1 MGSRVRFAGSAAA
14 DYMLQNKQEFTGEND
29 VMRTIVRSRSLIK
42 GVIDRTT
49 WDEVVGGAL
58 LIEGGRI
65 IAIGSLQDL
74 LRDNPQAMVIGTGN
88 EVVLPG
94 FVNAHHHIGLTP
106 VQLGSPDMPL
116 ELWFVTRMV
125 MRNVDLYLDTL
136 YSAFEMIASGVTTV
150 QHLHSWVPGT
160 PTEAVTKCDQVIR
173 AYEDI
178 GMRVSYAYAIRD
190 QNRLVYE
197 ADDALVARLPPPLR
211 EPMRRWF
218 ARFQLGVDEGIALF
232 RDLYS
237 RHNAKDRVRIQLAP
251 ANLHWCSDHALEA
264 IAETS
269 RAYNVPMHMHLLET
283 AYQKAYAERRGGGSA
298 LDYIDRFGML
308 GPHMTIGHGVWLSE
322 RDIERIAETRTCI
335 CHNCS
340 SNLRLRSGIAALNA
354 FEASNIETALGIDEA
369 GINDDRDMLQ
379 EMRMALR
386 LHRVPG
392 MEEDAVPTI
401 PQILRMATRGGA
413 ATTPYGEMIG
423 TLDVGKAAD
432 LIMIDWER
440 IAFPY
445 LDAETP
451 ALHAVVQ
458 RAKTDS
464 VKTVMCAGEII
475 YRDGVFTRVDQAAA
489 LRALHDDLLRA
500 LTDEEVE
507 RRGLS
512 KALLPHVEAYYKGY
526 IAPERFDP
534 FYRPSSR
541 I

>member
-1 MGSRVRFAGSAAA
+1 
-14 DYMLQNKQEFTGEND
+14 
-29 VMRTIVRSRSLIK
+29 
-42 GVIDRTT
+42 
-49 WDEVVGGAL
+49 
-58 LIEGGRI
+58 
-65 IAIGSLQDL
+65 
-74 LRDNPQAMVIGTGN
+74 
-88 EVVLPG
+88 
-94 FVNAHHHIGLTP
+94 
-106 VQLGSPDMPL
+106 
-116 ELWFVTRMV
+116 
-125 MRNVDLYLDTL
+125 
-136 YSAFEMIASGVTTV
+136 
-150 QHLHSWVPGT
+150 
-160 PTEAVTKCDQVIR
+160 
-173 AYEDI
+173 
-178 GMRVSYAYAIRD
+178 
-190 QNRLVYE
+190 
-197 ADDALVARLPPPLR
+197 
-211 EPMRRWF
+211 
-218 ARFQLGVDEGIALF
+218 
-232 RDLYS
+232 
-237 RHNAKDRVRIQLAP
+237 
-251 ANLHWCSDHALEA
+251 
-264 IAETS
+264 
-269 RAYNVPMHMHLLET
+269 
-283 AYQKAYAERRGGGSA
+283 
-298 LDYIDRFGML
+298 
-308 GPHMTIGHGVWLSE
+308 
-322 RDIERIAETRTCI
+322 
-335 CHNCS
+335 
-340 SNLRLRSGIAALNA
+340 
-354 FEASNIETALGIDEA
+354 
-369 GINDDRDMLQ
+369 
-379 EMRMALR
+379 MALR